1 MTAMESMCDAHLHLV
16 GRAITRGR
24 GCLPLHACGERSEF
38 ARLSRKFR
46 VRGPLRES
54 EPVERPPHPDPLHSP
69 TKTGV
74 NALMASGEREQRRRA
89 TCDSPALHE
98 RVGFAVRSRL
108 SLITL
113 IATLLLNLATPSLA
127 LDTIR
132 LGKAVP
138 NSFAFGAA
146 EVGIEAKIFA
156 GEGLDIAVS
165 SFRGDA
171 QLQQAL
177 AAGSV
182 DVGLGSGPGLGFRV
196 KGAPMIG
203 VAAMYGAP
211 RNLALLVS
219 AKSSIRSVA
228 DLKGKR
234 IGVTT
239 VGSLTDWLV
248 RELSRQQGWGSD
260 GMVIAPL
267 GQMQARL
274 AAMDRGELDGVVLE
288 AANGYELEE
297 AGRTR
302 NLILFGDIVKHFYTH
317 VIFATDEMVD
327 KRPELL
333 RRFLRGW
340 FKTVAFM
347 KANREFAVKSEQ
359 RTLDVRQSVVE
370 KIYNAQME
378 GFSLDGAWDPEAIDV
393 IRSSLKELGI
403 LPTIPDARALYT
415 DRFVPVRF

>member
-1 MTAMESMCDAHLHLV
+1 MTAMVAMRKLVRRFHRTNHIDIIRQPRPEERAPERLSKDARVSKDGHKRD
-16 GRAITRGR
+16 RARGHPSRRPRQER
-24 GCLPLHACGERSEF
+24 GLLRMRSEG
-38 ARLSRKFR
+38 LDSI
-46 VRGPLRES
+46 VRCDWFYGI
-54 EPVERPPHPDPLHSP
+54 DPLTP
-69 TKTGV
+69 
-74 NALMASGEREQRRRA
+74 
-89 TCDSPALHE
+89 
-98 RVGFAVRSRL
+98 VRFSAAAWRRL
-108 SLITL
+108 SLIAL
-113 IATLLLNLATPSLA
+113 IAALLLHLATSSLA
-127 LDTIR
+127 LDTVR
-132 LGKAVP
+132 VGKAVP

-146 EVGIEAKIFA
+146 EVGIDAKIFA
-156 GEGLDIAVS
+156 GEGLDVAVS

-219 AKSSIRSVA
+219 AKSPIRSVA

-260 GMVIAPL
+260 GIVIAPL

-327 KRPELL
+327 KRPALL
-333 RRFLRGW
+333 QRFLRSW

-347 KANREFAVKSEQ
+347 KANREFTVKSEQ

-370 KIYNAQME
+370 KIYDAQIA

-403 LPTIPDARALYT
+403 LPIVPEAKALYT

>member
-1 MTAMESMCDAHLHLV
+1 MSDTRRRLALAAMMAGLL
-16 GRAITRGR
+16 
-24 GCLPLHACGERSEF
+24 LPLA
-38 ARLSRKFR
+38 
-46 VRGPLRES
+46 
-54 EPVERPPHPDPLHSP
+54 
-69 TKTGV
+69 TG
-74 NALMASGEREQRRRA
+74 A
-89 TCDSPALHE
+89 
-98 RVGFAVRSRL
+98 F
-108 SLITL
+108 
-113 IATLLLNLATPSLA
+113 A
-127 LDTIR
+127 LDTVR

-146 EVGIEAKIFA
+146 EVGIEAKIFEQ
-156 GEGLDIAVS
+156 EGLDIAIS

-171 QLQQAL
+171 QMQQAL
-177 AAGSV
+177 AAGSL
-182 DVGLGSGPGLGFRV
+182 DIGLGSGPGLGFRI

-211 RNLALLVS
+211 RNLALLIP
-219 AKSSIRSVA
+219 AKSPIKSVA
-228 DLKGKR
+228 ELKGKR

-260 GMVIAPL
+260 GIQIAAL

-297 AGRTR
+297 MGRTR
-302 NLILFGDIVKHFYTH
+302 NLILFGDIVQHFYTH
-317 VIFATDEMVD
+317 VIFATNDMVD

-347 KANREFAVKSEQ
+347 KANREFTVNSEQ
-359 RTLDVRQSVVE
+359 RTLDVRRHIVE
-370 KIYNAQME
+370 RIYDAQMV
-378 GFSLDGAWDPEAIDV
+378 GFSMDGTWDPEAIDV
-393 IRSSLKELGI
+393 IRASLKELGI
-403 LPTIPDARALYT
+403 LPTIPDAKALYT
-415 DRFVPVRF
+415 DKFVPVRF

>member
-1 MTAMESMCDAHLHLV
+1 MTTMDVMHKV
-16 GRAITRGR
+16 VQRFRGW
-24 GCLPLHACGERSEF
+24 
-38 ARLSRKFR
+38 
-46 VRGPLRES
+46 
-54 EPVERPPHPDPLHSP
+54 
-69 TKTGV
+69 
-74 NALMASGEREQRRRA
+74 RRFSFIA
-89 TCDSPALHE
+89 
-98 RVGFAVRSRL
+98 
-108 SLITL
+108 LIT
-113 IATLLLNLATPSLA
+113 ALLLHLATPSFA

-146 EVGIEAKIFA
+146 EVGIDAKIFA

-182 DVGLGSGPGLGFRV
+182 DVGLGSGPGLGFRI

-219 AKSSIRSVA
+219 VKSPIRSVA

-260 GMVIAPL
+260 GIVIAPL

-297 AGRTR
+297 
-302 NLILFGDIVKHFYTH
+302 
-317 VIFATDEMVD
+317 
-327 KRPELL
+327 
-333 RRFLRGW
+333 
-340 FKTVAFM
+340 
-347 KANREFAVKSEQ
+347 
-359 RTLDVRQSVVE
+359 
-370 KIYNAQME
+370 
-378 GFSLDGAWDPEAIDV
+378 
-393 IRSSLKELGI
+393 
-403 LPTIPDARALYT
+403 
-415 DRFVPVRF
+415 